1 MRSLATAILRCSP
14 AVELRLRET
23 LDPVF
28 DRLNDPAVKAD
39 RTIQVVRVRVQA
51 GVDMS
56 ASSSKESHATMDS
69 VSNSKSSGAL
79 LSSDSPVAAPVS
91 RSKSTSK
98 SMSNS
103 KSSGALLSSDSPV
116 AAPVSR
122 SKSTSKSISGDRMC
136 MGPSLPGNAS
146 PKSPGDC
153 KLWHT
158 RGKGCAEPSVSPMGC
173 GTENHWKETV
183 RSTSTGTHHL
193 SILLGSFK

>member
-69 VSNSKSSGAL
+69 V
-79 LSSDSPVAAPVS
+79 
-91 RSKSTSK
+91 
-98 SMSNS
+98 SNS